1 MPRPTRDPDVPAGRD
16 LVQIAGETNILP
28 SAREEL
34 LHLLRN
40 PAQGAET
47 LTRGAFL
54 LAACV
59 LEGSIDAAQSAE
71 IRTILGEVSVPAVV
85 VEERVRRAREAANGG
100 GFIDARYQPAI
111 EAQPEIEI
119 KAPKTVQRI
128 IDQEMKLRKTD
139 GGGIIG

>member
-1 MPRPTRDPDVPAGRD
+1 M
-16 LVQIAGETNILP
+16 
-28 SAREEL
+28 
-34 LHLLRN
+34 
-40 PAQGAET
+40 
-47 LTRGAFL
+47 
-54 LAACV
+54 
-59 LEGSIDAAQSAE
+59 
-71 IRTILGEVSVPAVV
+71 SVPAVV